1 MSIQDNTTICARAT
15 APGRGAI
22 AIIRISGP
30 QSGEIL
36 ARTVFPAA
44 KADAAA
50 HGSAAGATRHD
61 AARTGAAGEDRF
73 KAEWLYPAGK
83 MVFGT
88 VRDAQGTVIDEVMA
102 VCFRAPHSYTGED
115 SAEIYCHGSQ
125 YIVSEILRVLL
136 AAGAVLAGPG
146 EFTQRAFLNGKM
158 DLAQAEAVAD
168 LIASETRAAHDIAL
182 KQLRG
187 GYSDELRSMRVEMLD
202 IVSLMELELD
212 FSEEDVEFADRTR
225 VLGLIDRVSEH
236 IARLVDSF
244 ALGNAIR
251 NGIPVAIVGAVNTG
265 KSTLLNAILGEE
277 RAIVSDIEGTTR
289 DTIEDT
295 VNIGGTTFRFIDTAG
310 IRNATETI
318 EIIGIQRTWAA
329 LEKASVL
336 LMMLDATRPEYFAE
350 TLTNLASRVSPGQKL
365 YILLNKTDLL
375 TVPSVLRPEHTS
387 LPHPEPD
394 SERSGMADAEPRS
407 EHASMSD
414 YEQKPD
420 FGTIL
425 THPAVS
431 AMIGRIAELAAQAG
445 LSPEDIIPICARRR
459 IGIAQITDALSSTA
473 ADYSADQSATL
484 VTSMRHY
491 QALKEA
497 LEALRRTRQ
506 GLTDGISTE
515 FVTQDMREALYHI
528 GTITGQVT
536 SDEILGNIFGK
547 FCIGK

>member
-1 MSIQDNTTICARAT
+1 
-15 APGRGAI
+15 
-22 AIIRISGP
+22 
-30 QSGEIL
+30 
-36 ARTVFPAA
+36 
-44 KADAAA
+44 
-50 HGSAAGATRHD
+50 
-61 AARTGAAGEDRF
+61 
-73 KAEWLYPAGK
+73 
-83 MVFGT
+83 
-88 VRDAQGTVIDEVMA
+88 
-102 VCFRAPHSYTGED
+102 
-115 SAEIYCHGSQ
+115 
-125 YIVSEILRVLL
+125 
-136 AAGAVLAGPG
+136 
-146 EFTQRAFLNGKM
+146 
-158 DLAQAEAVAD
+158 
-168 LIASETRAAHDIAL
+168 
-182 KQLRG
+182 
-187 GYSDELRSMRVEMLD
+187 
-202 IVSLMELELD
+202 
-212 FSEEDVEFADRTR
+212 
-225 VLGLIDRVSEH
+225 
-236 IARLVDSF
+236 
-244 ALGNAIR
+244 
-251 NGIPVAIVGAVNTG
+251 
-265 KSTLLNAILGEE
+265 
-277 RAIVSDIEGTTR
+277 
-289 DTIEDT
+289 
-295 VNIGGTTFRFIDTAG
+295 
-310 IRNATETI
+310 
-318 EIIGIQRTWAA
+318 
-329 LEKASVL
+329 
-336 LMMLDATRPEYFAE
+336 MMLDATRPEYFAE

-375 TVPSVLRPEHTS
+375 TAPSVLRPEHTS

-394 SERSGMADAEPRS
+394 SGRSDMADAEPRS

-445 LSPEDIIPICARRR
+445 LSPADIIPICARRH